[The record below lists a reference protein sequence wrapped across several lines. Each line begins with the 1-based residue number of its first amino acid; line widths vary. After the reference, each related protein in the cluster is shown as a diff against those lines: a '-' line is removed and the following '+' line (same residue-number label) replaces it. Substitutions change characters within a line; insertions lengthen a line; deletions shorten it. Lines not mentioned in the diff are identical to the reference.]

1 MNPHPFP
8 LRAMAVGTVLGL
20 ALCAGANAQI
30 PGDAPGGAPQFRDA
44 TGVLQ
49 PGSGAAGTTGTNS
62 GTWTPKP
69 LRRDT
74 VEQAPPASGPVSAQP
89 ASASARKKAEITS
102 AASAPAKVAPAAKA
116 KPR

>member
-1 MNPHPFP
+1 MTSHPMFSGSAA
-8 LRAMAVGTVLGL
+8 LALAL
-20 ALCAGANAQI
+20 ALCGGASAQI

-69 LRRDT
+69 LRRD
-74 VEQAPPASGPVSAQP
+74 PAAARPSGVAGSA
-89 ASASARKKAEITS
+89 AS
-102 AASAPAKVAPAAKA
+102 AASAPAKASSRARV
-116 KPR
+116 KPG